1 MASAPAP
8 ETRRWIVVAAATLAL
23 AAGFGVLTT
32 INVLIAPF
40 EREFGWLRGDV
51 SFAYTLASL
60 GAAAGGLAAGRLADR
75 LPVAPIAM
83 AGSVALGLG
92 MVLIAGQ
99 SSLQAIQLT
108 YLGLGLLGFSCLYA
122 PVLTAVSHWFPAGR
136 GGFALGIVTAGGALG
151 QGVVPPILQALV
163 AAHGWRS
170 GCVMFGLGF
179 VAVVLPAMAL
189 IRKPATPAAAPAGQ
203 LERQPA
209 AHPAVSLALLGI
221 ASVFCCASMAVP
233 LVHLVS
239 FALGRGLPGGTAA
252 SVTTVLMLS
261 ACVGRIATGTL
272 ADRLGSLPTYALAS
286 AWQTAVVL
294 LFIPAG
300 QLWAIYVVAAVF
312 GLGFGGV
319 MTALIC
325 CVRDAVPRQRLGGT
339 MALVGLLAWVGMGA
353 GGWQGGICFDLT
365 GDYDLAFL
373 SASAAGLVNLA
384 ALGTLALL
392 RRAGARASRPA
403 PA

>member
-1 MASAPAP
+1 
-8 ETRRWIVVAAATLAL
+8 
-23 AAGFGVLTT
+23 
-32 INVLIAPF
+32 
-40 EREFGWLRGDV
+40 
-51 SFAYTLASL
+51 
-60 GAAAGGLAAGRLADR
+60 
-75 LPVAPIAM
+75 
-83 AGSVALGLG
+83 
-92 MVLIAGQ
+92 
-99 SSLQAIQLT
+99 
-108 YLGLGLLGFSCLYA
+108 
-122 PVLTAVSHWFPAGR
+122 
-136 GGFALGIVTAGGALG
+136 
-151 QGVVPPILQALV
+151 
-163 AAHGWRS
+163 
-170 GCVMFGLGF
+170 
-179 VAVVLPAMAL
+179 
-189 IRKPATPAAAPAGQ
+189 
-203 LERQPA
+203 
-209 AHPAVSLALLGI
+209 
-221 ASVFCCASMAVP
+221 MAVP

-261 ACVGRIATGTL
+261 ACIVRIAAGPL

-286 AWQTAVVL
+286 AWQTVVVALYVPAVQ
-294 LFIPAG
+294 I
-300 QLWAIYVVAAVF
+300 WAIYVVAAVF

-325 CVRDAVPRQRLGGT
+325 CVRDAVPRQRLGGA